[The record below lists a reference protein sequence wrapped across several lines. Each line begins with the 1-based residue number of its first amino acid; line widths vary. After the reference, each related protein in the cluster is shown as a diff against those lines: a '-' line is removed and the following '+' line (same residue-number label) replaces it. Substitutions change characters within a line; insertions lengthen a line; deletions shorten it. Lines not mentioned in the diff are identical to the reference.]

1 MQSKEGALVVCR
13 VSFLI
18 MSKLKG
24 NRSCNHLLLG
34 KLSLKMQQACKMGPW
49 YVIQDERVWQA
60 SDGTPK
66 FMQEDQSSFQHV
78 ANRKLQP
85 LQATATCTPCPKC
98 SHISSSQLAQD
109 ARSKDEWELQSQARM
124 DGAKR
129 IKSNGLGAQTPS
141 LVDRLPQ
148 TFIHKTTDYYPRRLT
163 GVPKEVCVSKLIL
176 ADWWFHCCC

>member
-1 MQSKEGALVVCR
+1 MK
-13 VSFLI
+13 
-18 MSKLKG
+18 
-24 NRSCNHLLLG
+24 LG
-34 KLSLKMQQACKMGPW
+34 KGGHYVLGMPLHCALLPVVGFLFGFISGLGFNQQACKMGPW
-49 YVIQDERVWQA
+49 YVIQDQRVWQA

-98 SHISSSQLAQD
+98 SHISSQLAQD
-109 ARSKDEWELQSQARM
+109 SRSKHEWKLQSQARM

-129 IKSNGLGAQTPS
+129 TKSNGLGAQIPS
-141 LVDRLPQ
+141 LVEGLPQ

-176 ADWWFHCCC
+176 ADR

>member
-1 MQSKEGALVVCR
+1 MM
-13 VSFLI
+13 

-24 NRSCNHLLLG
+24 NRSCNHLLLA

-49 YVIQDERVWQA
+49 YVIQDQRLWQA

-109 ARSKDEWELQSQARM
+109 ARSKDEWELHSQARM

-129 IKSNGLGAQTPS
+129 TKSNGLGAQTPS
-141 LVDRLPQ
+141 LVDGLPQ

-176 ADWWFHCCC
+176 ADQ

>member
-1 MQSKEGALVVCR
+1 M
-13 VSFLI
+13 

-49 YVIQDERVWQA
+49 YVIQDQRVWQA
-60 SDGTPK
+60 S
-66 FMQEDQSSFQHV
+66 
-78 ANRKLQP
+78 NRKLQP

-109 ARSKDEWELQSQARM
+109 ARSKDEWELQYQARM

-129 IKSNGLGAQTPS
+129 TKSNGLGTQTPS

-163 GVPKEVCVSKLIL
+163 GVPEEVCVSKLIL
-176 ADWWFHCCC
+176 ADW